1 MSHPGP
7 SAVQIVLSEDERTEL
22 VRRAG
27 LPGRWRADRAR
38 IILACAEGMS
48 NAGAA
53 QALGV
58 AVKSVS
64 KWRRQ
69 FAAQRLAGLEDAAP
83 VGRRK
88 AELVLDEA
96 ERAQLVRWARRAK
109 TAQYLALRSK
119 IVLRCAEGGTNKEA
133 AADLGVDE
141 STVERWRSRFIARR
155 LDGLHDEPRP
165 GRPRSILLDQVEDVI
180 TATLEETPGKDT
192 HWSRS
197 SMARRSGLS
206 KSTIGRIWKKFDLKP
221 HLQDSFKLSTDPFF
235 VEKVVD
241 VVGLYHNPPEK
252 AVVLCVDEKSQIQ
265 ALDRSQPV
273 LPMMPGMPERRT
285 HDYLRHGITSLFAA
299 FNIAD
304 GTVIS
309 ELHRRHRAI
318 EFRKFLVR
326 IDKAVPAG
334 LDVHL
339 VCDNYATHNTAE
351 IRAWLARHP
360 RFHVHFTPTGSSWMN
375 QVERWFG
382 LLTDKLIRR
391 GVHTSVQALEND
403 IREWIATWNESPRPF
418 TWTKTADEILN
429 SLADYLAKL
438 RADRQK
444 AGKINRWNF
453 RRNTLAEVLS
463 VFGPQGERMHTR
475 ARPAQAR

>member
-1 MSHPGP
+1 MSRPGP
-7 SAVQIVLSEDERTEL
+7 SAAGIVLSDDERAEL
-22 VRRAG
+22 VRRSG
-27 LPGRWRADRAR
+27 LPGRRQADRAR

-69 FAAQRLAGLEDAAP
+69 FAGQRLAGLEDAAP
-83 VGRRK
+83 IGRPK
-88 AELVLDEA
+88 AELVLTEA
-96 ERAQLVRWARRAK
+96 ERVQLIRWTRRAK
-109 TAQYLALRSK
+109 TAQYLALRAK
-119 IVLRCAEGGTNKEA
+119 IVLACADGAMNKQV

-141 STVERWRSRFIARR
+141 STVDRWRARFIARR

-165 GRPRSILLDQVEDVI
+165 GRPPSILLGQVEDVI
-180 TATLEETPGKDT
+180 VATLETTPGNDT
-192 HWSRS
+192 HWSRA
-197 SMARRSGLS
+197 SMAARTGLS

-235 VEKVVD
+235 VDKVVD

-318 EFRKFLVR
+318 EFRKFLTA

-339 VCDNYATHNTAE
+339 VCDNYVTHNTAE
-351 IRAWLARHP
+351 IKTWLARRP

-403 IREWIATWNESPRPF
+403 IKAWIATWNDNPRPF
-418 TWTKTADEILN
+418 TWTKTADEILH
-429 SLADYLAKL
+429 SLADYLAKVG
-438 RADRQK
+438 
-444 AGKINRWNF
+444 AGQPGNK
-453 RRNTLAEVLS
+453 
-463 VFGPQGERMHTR
+463 QD
-475 ARPAQAR
+475 

>member
-1 MSHPGP
+1 MSHSGP
-7 SAVQIVLSEDERTEL
+7 SAVQIVLSEDERAEL

-38 IILACAEGMS
+38 IILACAGGMS

-69 FAAQRLAGLEDAAP
+69 FAVERLAGLEDAAP

-88 AELVLDEA
+88 ADLVLEEG
-96 ERAQLVRWARRAK
+96 ERAQLIRWARRAK
-109 TAQYLALRSK
+109 TAQYLALRAK
-119 IVLRCAEGGTNKEA
+119 IVLRCTEGGTNKQA

-141 STVERWRSRFIARR
+141 STVERWRARFVAGR
-155 LDGLHDEPRP
+155 LEGLHDEPRP
-165 GRPRSILLDQVEDVI
+165 GRPPSILLDQVEDVI
-180 TATLEETPGKDT
+180 VATLESSPGKDT
-192 HWSRS
+192 HWSRA
-197 SMARRSGLS
+197 SMARRTGLS
-206 KSTIGRIWKKFDLKP
+206 KSTVGRIWRKFDLKP

-235 VEKVVD
+235 VDKVVD

-252 AVVLCVDEKSQIQ
+252 AVVLCVDEKSEIQ

-309 ELHRRHRAI
+309 ELHHRHRAI
-318 EFRKFLVR
+318 EFRKFLAA

-339 VCDNYATHNTAE
+339 VCDNYATHNTPE
-351 IRAWLARHP
+351 IRTWLARHP

-403 IREWIATWNESPRPF
+403 IRAWIATWNDNPRPF

-429 SLADYLAKL
+429 SLADYLTKVGAGHN
-438 RADRQK
+438 QK
-444 AGKINRWNF
+444 
-453 RRNTLAEVLS
+453 
-463 VFGPQGERMHTR
+463 
-475 ARPAQAR
+475 QARLTSGTSDAEH

>member
-1 MSHPGP
+1 MPGP
-7 SAVQIVLSEDERTEL
+7 SAVPIVLSDDERAEL
-22 VRRAG
+22 VRQAG
-27 LPGRWRADRAR
+27 LPGRRRADRAR
-38 IILACAEGMS
+38 IILACADGMS

-53 QALGV
+53 QAVGV

-64 KWRRQ
+64 KWRRL
-69 FAAQRLAGLEDAAP
+69 FADQRLAGLEDNAP
-83 VGRRK
+83 IGRPK
-88 AELVLDEA
+88 AELVLEET

-109 TAQYLALRSK
+109 TAQYLAMRAK
-119 IVLRCAEGGTNKEA
+119 IVLACAEGRMNKQVA
-133 AADLGVDE
+133 AELGVDE
-141 STVERWRSRFIARR
+141 STVDRWRARFIAGR
-155 LDGLHDEPRP
+155 LDGLQDEPRP
-165 GRPRSILLDQVEDVI
+165 GRPPSILLDQVEDVI
-180 TATLEETPGKDT
+180 VATLESSPGKDT
-192 HWSRS
+192 HWSRT
-197 SMARRSGLS
+197 SMAARTGLS
-206 KSTIGRIWKKFDLKP
+206 KSAIGRIWRKFDLKP
-221 HLQDSFKLSTDPFF
+221 HLQDSFKLSTDPLF
-235 VEKVVD
+235 VEKAVD

-318 EFRKFLVR
+318 EFRKFLAA

-339 VCDNYATHNTAE
+339 VCDNYATHNTPE
-351 IRAWLARHP
+351 IRTWLTRHP

-403 IREWIATWNESPRPF
+403 IRQWIATWNDNPRPF

-429 SLADYLAKL
+429 SLTDYLAKVG
-438 RADRQK
+438 ASQPVN
-444 AGKINRWNF
+444 G
-453 RRNTLAEVLS
+453 
-463 VFGPQGERMHTR
+463 QH
-475 ARPAQAR
+475 